1 MSVAFWSVKLTNGK
15 AAEVQPPEGY
25 VLNVQ
30 QAAMTGEGHAV
41 VKVNTVSV
49 EGDKISSVI
58 CTLRSKT
65 NEQCGMNLVFGYDVP
80 VAFSSEGKGEVYLS
94 GYYQPGPEEDD
105 ENDYDEYGEDEEDS
119 EDEEDDEDDDDDEEA
134 KIMSAEAAIAK
145 LGAGRKNDLVV
156 SGKKVS
162 KAQLQSDSEDDD
174 DEEDDEEDSEEDGDS
189 EGDEEFIKKMIKR
202 NGLQQSSRVEELDA
216 EDSEEEEDDEDDDE
230 EDSEEEAP
238 PVKVQKVQSKG
249 TVVNQKSNTPAQ
261 KGNNSKPNTPAQKP
275 QQQAQKTPQGG
286 KPNGNNNNNK
296 TPNTG
301 NKHQNSGF
309 KSGDKRKR

>member
-174 DEEDDEEDSEEDGDS
+174 EEDDEEDSEEDGDS